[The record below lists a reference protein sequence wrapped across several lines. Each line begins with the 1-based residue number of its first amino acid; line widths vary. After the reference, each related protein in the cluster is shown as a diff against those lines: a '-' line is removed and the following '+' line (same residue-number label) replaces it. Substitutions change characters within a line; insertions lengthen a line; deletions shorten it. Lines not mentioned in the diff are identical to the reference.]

1 MIFSFEKASLFQETV
16 NDNLGLLNMYIKRK
30 LRILKNILSMLMKIL
45 THPGHAIFKC
55 LLDEAVR
62 REVQLPP
69 YSLIQQASSV
79 LND

>member
-1 MIFSFEKASLFQETV
+1 M
-16 NDNLGLLNMYIKRK
+16 
-30 LRILKNILSMLMKIL
+30 KNILSMLVKIL

-55 LLDEAVR
+55 LVDEAIQ

-79 LND
+79 LTD